1 MRGVLVLAGLLCLV
15 LLKPILLPD
24 YPWPMLAIALL
35 SFAALNG
42 LLYLRRK

>member
-1 MRGVLVLAGLLCLV
+1 LRGVLVLAGLLCLV

-35 SFAALNG
+35 SFAVLNG